1 MYLLACNICAY
12 VVSLEIELHIIQIC
26 LYVVIVIKL
35 SYTNAC
41 IDQLRVTFNQE
52 RMFTN
57 VSLHFLNTQ
66 NYLIILKHQ
75 SRQMKSLLL
84 SYITIFY
91 DRSSNTPD
99 WYHLY
104 YIMVY
109 GKCIIFWI
117 IEEISWKK
125 WNFYFNVHKNIC
137 AMKTSIRFEFHHTC
151 STRKG
156 YARQIIVNIGG
167 NIMLIQFE

>member
-41 IDQLRVTFNQE
+41 NDQLRVTFNQE
-52 RMFTN
+52 RLFIN

-91 DRSSNTPD
+91 DRSSNKGG
-99 WYHLY
+99 
-104 YIMVY
+104 MVY
-109 GKCIIFWI
+109 GKCTIFRI
-117 IEEISWKK
+117 IEEIS
-125 WNFYFNVHKNIC
+125 
-137 AMKTSIRFEFHHTC
+137 
-151 STRKG
+151 
-156 YARQIIVNIGG
+156 
-167 NIMLIQFE
+167 

>member
-35 SYTNAC
+35 SYTYAC

-52 RMFTN
+52 RLFTYI
-57 VSLHFLNTQ
+57 SLHFLSMQ
-66 NYLIILKHQ
+66 NYWIPNSQTLIAINEKQTIIIHNHSFLVDQNVFHC
-75 SRQMKSLLL
+75 KSL
-84 SYITIFY
+84 
-91 DRSSNTPD
+91 
-99 WYHLY
+99 
-104 YIMVY
+104 
-109 GKCIIFWI
+109 
-117 IEEISWKK
+117 KK
-125 WNFYFNVHKNIC
+125 WSFHFDIYKNIC
-137 AMKTSIRFEFHHTC
+137 ALKTSIRFEFHHTC